1 LRPPISKEL
10 FAVLAKFLIDE
21 NFKGAIVRGLLQQP
35 GLDLIRV
42 QDVGLLGASDAIILE
57 WAAKEGRVLLT
68 HDVNTITK
76 YAYERL
82 VTGLAMP
89 GVIEVK
95 QDASVS
101 QIIHDILLLAEFEED
116 CQGQVL
122 YLPL

>member
-1 LRPPISKEL
+1 MP
-10 FAVLAKFLIDE
+10 AKFLIDE
-21 NFKGAIVRGLLQQP
+21 NFKGAIVRGLLQQSR
-35 GLDLIRV
+35 LDCIRV

-57 WAAKEGRVLLT
+57 WAAKEGRILLT
-68 HDVNTITK
+68 HDVHTITK

-82 VTGLAMP
+82 TAGLAMS

-95 QDASVS
+95 QGASVG
-101 QIIHDILLLAEFEED
+101 QVIHDIVLLAEFEED

>member
-1 LRPPISKEL
+1 VP
-10 FAVLAKFLIDE
+10 VKFLIDE
-21 NFKGAIVRGLLQQP
+21 NFKSAIVRGLLQQP

-82 VTGLAMP
+82 VGGLVMP

-95 QDASVS
+95 QDASVGR
-101 QIIHDILLLAEFEED
+101 IIHDILLLAEFEED